1 MKNLLSSISI
11 TLGLITMTHAAS
23 FNAPGKDFLLI
34 KGASL
39 QWEAPKAKTGAAMTK
54 PSTALPSL
62 LFTWHSLK

>member
-34 KGASL
+34 KGAPL
-39 QWEAPKAKTGAAMTK
+39 QWEVPKVKTGAAMMRLNI
-54 PSTALPSL
+54 ALHLL